1 MDRINVGD
9 LVLYHDQKAICT
21 HKSNTVCHFRMM
33 HSTTDPYG
41 YAPVVLDSFF
51 VGLYFDKGDLKI
63 ISSTLNKT

>member
-33 HSTTDPYG
+33 DSTG